1 MGLRLPLGDVTVLLG
16 PDSAR
21 RDVMR
26 ALDESTGRCASG
38 QGSVPVVRLTAAP
51 EDELAERLTAVRDA
65 GRGPASIVL
74 VERVTQGLAAADRRA
89 VLTAVRG
96 MAAPGRAVL
105 VDDTD
110 PVAALSIAD
119 GALRTDGAG
128 NLAAG
133 PLGRPDLLPGQRAS

>member
-16 PDSAR
+16 PDAAR
-21 RDVMR
+21 RDVMQ

-38 QGSVPVVRLTAAP
+38 QAALPVVRLTAAP
-51 EDELAERLTAVRDA
+51 TDELAERLAAVRDA
-65 GRGPASIVL
+65 GRGAASIVL
-74 VERVTQGLAAADRRA
+74 VERVTEGLAGADRRV

-105 VDDTD
+105 VDDAD

-119 GALRTDGAG
+119 GALRADGAG
-128 NLAAG
+128 NLAVE
-133 PLGRPDLLPGQRAS
+133 PLGGPDLLPGQRAS